1 MAWSSND
8 GRRPAWEIALDPPIM
23 VMGVSKKGRQPHKL
37 VEAAARG
44 SLLGGHSA
52 DEIDNINNLGG
63 VVSALVLSFVLGL
76 QYMVAPGTEE
86 MNHADYRSLS
96 GGVGSLLSF
105 LEFRV
110 FVRDVFKTED
120 IGTHSEEYFN
130 FTQLVRPGVYMDVEQ
145 FLMTELQS
153 VWGEASS
160 GSDHIDCIGD
170 KDVQTVVA
178 LTYGDFPTK
187 RLHAFALQSGDF
199 YRWSEVNERIGAISS
214 ALVFAALLWSIIL
227 NLSLALAPVRED
239 STGTAL
245 VAWLMIGGPMMIL
258 NYIFLLVGLI
268 LFFVTHGRQL
278 MAVSPFSGATSSN
291 TVVVSLFS
299 ILLPM
304 FVVGLLLGALSKIWA
319 DYNAPKLVAA
329 GASEQEEGGPEEVQV
344 KSDGEVAAG
353 EKPSSMKAEEN

>member
-1 MAWSSND
+1 
-8 GRRPAWEIALDPPIM
+8 M
-23 VMGVSKKGRQPHKL
+23 VMAVSKKGRRPHKL

-76 QYMVAPGTEE
+76 QYMVAPGTDE
-86 MNHADYRSLS
+86 MNHADYRSLLCKS
-96 GGVGSLLSF
+96 Q
-105 LEFRV
+105 EFRV

-130 FTQLVRPGVYMDVEQ
+130 FTQLVRPGTYMDVEQ
-145 FLMTELQS
+145 FLMTDLQS
-153 VWGEASS
+153 TWGETTS
-160 GSDHIDCIGD
+160 GSEHIACIGD

-178 LTYGDFPTK
+178 LTFDDFPTK

-199 YRWSEVNERIGAISS
+199 YRWSEVNERIGSIAA
-214 ALVFAALLWSIIL
+214 ALVFSALLWSIVL
-227 NLSLALAPVRED
+227 NISLALAPVRED
-239 STGTAL
+239 STGRAL
-245 VAWLMIGGPMMIL
+245 VAWLMIGGPMMIM

-278 MAVSPFSGATSSN
+278 MALSPFSGATSDN

-299 ILLPM
+299 ILLPI
-304 FVVGLLLGALSKIWA
+304 FVLGLVLGALSKIWA

-329 GASEQEEGGPEEVQV
+329 GASEGEEGGPEGEVKV
-344 KSDGEVAAG
+344 KTDGDVAAG
-353 EKPSSMKAEEN
+353 EEPSHMKAEET